1 MFFVFKKYDIFFAVA
16 ICICLMLT
24 AVVSVIDRG
33 ENIPV
38 FSVPASN
45 KVIVI
50 DAGHGGVDAG
60 ASANNTVEK
69 ELNLKIALKLKEYIE
84 QSGGIAILTR
94 DEDVSTQDTDSGK
107 GTSAKQSD
115 LKNRKDLVDESKADM
130 FVSIHMNKF
139 EQEKY
144 KGAQVFYSNNS
155 EESKKLGEIIQSSMR
170 EILDSENNREA
181 KNSNGKIYVIKNA
194 NVPSVLIECGF
205 LSNTEEAKKLSD
217 DEYQQKVAWSIYMGI
232 TKYWLNIDDNCK

>member
-1 MFFVFKKYDIFFAVA
+1 MFFVFKKYDIFFAVTV
-16 ICICLMLT
+16 CICLILT
-24 AVVSVIDRG
+24 AAVLILDRE
-33 ENIPV
+33 ENVPV

-60 ASANNTVEK
+60 ASANNVVEK
-69 ELNLKIALKLKEYIE
+69 DINLKIALKLKEYIE

-94 DEDVSTQDTDSGK
+94 DEDMSTQDTDSGK
-107 GTSAKQSD
+107 GISAKQSD
-115 LKNRKDLVDESKADM
+115 LKNRKELIDESKADM
-130 FVSIHMNKF
+130 FISIHMNKF

-170 EILDSENNREA
+170 EILDSGNNREA
-181 KNSNGKIYVIKNA
+181 KNSDGKIYVIKNA

-205 LSNTEEAKKLSD
+205 LSNAEEAKRLSD
-217 DEYQQKVAWSIYMGI
+217 EEYQQKVAWSIYMGI
-232 TKYWLNIDDNCK
+232 TKYWLNFDASEN